1 MFNVGNKSIFRDINI
16 ARVMILHPM
25 DSPRIVS
32 ISNYYII
39 RNKLWYTNYVILEM
53 VICQL
58 LTSLKNQ
65 NILVIQKLQ
74 NVNVWEMSLK
84 YLGGTRCCKLNVTLK
99 GKKLFDDKRIIDAE
113 RLTKPIILIL
123 TWMSCTRDIYLI
135 GKLYFITVI

>member
-1 MFNVGNKSIFRDINI
+1 
-16 ARVMILHPM
+16 
-25 DSPRIVS
+25 
-32 ISNYYII
+32 
-39 RNKLWYTNYVILEM
+39 
-53 VICQL
+53 
-58 LTSLKNQ
+58 
-65 NILVIQKLQ
+65 
-74 NVNVWEMSLK
+74 MSLK